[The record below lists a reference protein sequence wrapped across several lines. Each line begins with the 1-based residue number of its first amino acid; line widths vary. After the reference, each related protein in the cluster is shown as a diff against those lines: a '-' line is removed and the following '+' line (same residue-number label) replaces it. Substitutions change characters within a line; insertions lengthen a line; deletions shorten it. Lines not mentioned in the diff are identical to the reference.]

1 MDTSAFWDLVADT
14 RAQAVAADPG
24 SVVAEH
30 VATLTAALET
40 LPDDEVRHFYR
51 ELREVRARANSW
63 DLWAAAYVALGG
75 ASEDSFLDF
84 RNWLI
89 SHGRETYERVLADP
103 DSVADLTWGEE
114 MNDFGAAELWA
125 YAALEVLEERGID
138 EEDVETGDEEDL
150 DDEFGEPT
158 GEPFPEDDD
167 EWFAARLPR
176 LWAKQGSA
184 AD

>member
-1 MDTSAFWDLVADT
+1 VDTNAFWDLVADT
-14 RAQAVAADPG
+14 RAQAVAANPE

-30 VATLTAALET
+30 VATMTAALEM
-40 LPDDEVRHFYR
+40 LPDDEVRGFYR
-51 ELREVRARANSW
+51 ELRAVRARANSW

-75 ASEDSFLDF
+75 ASDDSFLDF

-103 DSVADLTWGEE
+103 DSVADLAWDEE
-114 MNDFGAAELWA
+114 ENDFGAAELWA
-125 YAALEVLEERGID
+125 YAAVEVLEERGFD
-138 EEDVETGDEEDL
+138 EDDVETGEEEDL

-176 LWAKQGSA
+176 LWAKYGV